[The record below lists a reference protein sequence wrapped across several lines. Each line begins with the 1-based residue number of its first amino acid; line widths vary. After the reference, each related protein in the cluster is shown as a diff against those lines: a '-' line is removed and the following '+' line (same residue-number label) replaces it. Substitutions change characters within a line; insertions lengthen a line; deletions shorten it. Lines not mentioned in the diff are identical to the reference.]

1 MGEGEEFIDDLRRR
15 VAASDFLGWI
25 GIELVDAQP
34 GEVDLV
40 LNAAARHM
48 NLQGLLHGGMIATL
62 ADTAMG
68 IAVRTKLEPGTRHVT
83 VQLDVQFLSPG
94 RPGPI
99 SARGRVIRVGSQIAH
114 TEAEITDAAG
124 KLLAK
129 AHSTVA
135 IMNDRRAATA
145 ESDQ

>member
-1 MGEGEEFIDDLRRR
+1 MGEREEFIDDLRSRM
-15 VAASDFLGWI
+15 AASDFHRWL
-25 GIELVDAQP
+25 GIELVDARP

-40 LNAAARHM
+40 LAAEPRHM

-62 ADTAMG
+62 ADTATG
-68 IAVRTKLEPGTRHVT
+68 LAVRTKLEPGTRHVT

-94 RPGPI
+94 RPGSI
-99 SARGRVIRVGSQIAH
+99 FARGRVIRAGSQIAH
-114 TEAEITDAAG
+114 AEADITDSGG

-135 IMNDRRAATA
+135 IMNDRKAGG
-145 ESDQ
+145 SD

>member
-1 MGEGEEFIDDLRRR
+1 MGEGQDFIDDLRRR
-15 VAASDFLGWI
+15 VAASDFLSWI
-25 GIELVDAQP
+25 GIELVDARP

-40 LNAAARHM
+40 LNAEPRHL

-94 RPGPI
+94 RPGSI
-99 SARGRVIRVGSQIAH
+99 FAQGRVIRAGSQVAH
-114 TEAEITDAAG
+114 AEADVTDAGG
-124 KLLAK
+124 KLLAR